1 MMKIMV
7 RHPDLLQR
15 LAPARSMPDHAPLS
29 LIKSDAR
36 SAPPHDSLPA
46 ALESAAAQGGPFLVF
61 YTGKEPVNFD
71 FRKALDGAQRWASLL
86 QSRGV
91 KRGDR
96 VPILMPTSPS
106 FVEALLGAQLTG
118 AIPVPL
124 PFPLT
129 FGGVERYVGNLVPII
144 EDSGARCF
152 ATDERIRDIVA
163 KNDQLRPMFDQ
174 VLTEHDLPAGPC
186 HAPTLI
192 RSIDPNDTGLIQY
205 TSGTTGRPKGVC
217 VSHRALVSNAYA
229 IAHGLRTTPSDVG
242 VCWLP
247 MFHDMG
253 LIGAIVTAVCHP
265 YPIHLMSPAA
275 FIMRPY
281 RWLQLLSDVKGT
293 LSPAPNFAYEL
304 CVSRPWPDKVKGVR
318 LDNWRVAL
326 NGSEP
331 VMPVTTSRF
340 VERFEPMGFR
350 PKSMTP
356 VYGMA
361 ESTLAVTFS
370 DLDAEVEVFTPD
382 GHPGTFLACVGK
394 PVAGA
399 SVRITDDASN
409 VVPEQVIGQIET
421 SGPSLMDGYFRN
433 DTATSK
439 ALSGGWLRTGDLG
452 VIRNGRL
459 FIIGRSTDMIIKA
472 GRNLYPV
479 DIERV
484 VLEALGN
491 PSVAVA
497 AFARPNPTTGTDNLV
512 VAAETLESDPAR
524 REEIIKTLRGEVLSV
539 IGVGI
544 DEVHLLPSGAL
555 PRTTS
560 GKIRRKECA
569 RVVSERSTT

>member
-1 MMKIMV
+1 MREQV
-7 RHPDLLQR
+7 
-15 LAPARSMPDHAPLS
+15 PLS
-29 LIKSDAR
+29 LIESDAK
-36 SAPPHDSLPA
+36 SAPPHDTLPA
-46 ALESAAAQGGPFLVF
+46 ALESAAADGGPFLTF
-61 YTGKEPVNFD
+61 YTGKEPLNFD
-71 FRKALDGAQRWASLL
+71 FRTALEGAARWASLL
-86 QSRGV
+86 ASRGV

-106 FVEALLGAQLTG
+106 FVEALLGAMLAG

-152 ATDERIRDIVA
+152 ATDARIRDVVA
-163 KNDQLRPMFDQ
+163 KNDLLRPMFDQ
-174 VLTEHDLPAGPC
+174 VLTEPDLPAGPC
-186 HAPTLI
+186 RTPAAT
-192 RSIDPNDTGLIQY
+192 RSIDTNDAALIQY
-205 TSGTTGRPKGVC
+205 TSGTTGRPKGVV

-229 IAHGLRTTPSDVG
+229 IAHGLRTTSNDVG

-275 FIMRPY
+275 FIMRPH

-304 CVSRPWPDKVKGVR
+304 CVSRPWPEKVKVR

-331 VMPVTTSRF
+331 VMPTTTSRF
-340 VERFEPMGFR
+340 IERFERTGFR
-350 PKSMTP
+350 PQAMTP
-356 VYGMA
+356 VYGLA
-361 ESTLAVTFS
+361 ESTLAVAFS
-370 DLDAEVEVFTPD
+370 DLGADVEVFTLDRQAVDRGPMTKAVGAAD
-382 GHPGTFLACVGK
+382 GTPLVCVGG

-399 SVRITDDASN
+399 SIRITDDASN
-409 VVPEQVIGQIET
+409 VVPEQVIGEIQT
-421 SGPSLMDGYFRN
+421 TGPSLMDGYFRN
-433 DTATSK
+433 DVATAK
-439 ALSGGWLRTGDLG
+439 AFADGWLRTGDLG
-452 VIRNGRL
+452 FIRGGRL
-459 FIIGRSTDMIIKA
+459 FVIGRSTDIIIKA

-479 DIERV
+479 DIERI

-512 VAAETLESDPAR
+512 VAAETLEADPAR
-524 REEIIKTLRGEVLSV
+524 REEMVKALRGEVLAV
-539 IGVGI
+539 LGVGI

-569 RVVSERSTT
+569 RVVSERSNT

>member
-1 MMKIMV
+1 MHDPV
-7 RHPDLLQR
+7 
-15 LAPARSMPDHAPLS
+15 PLS
-29 LIKSDAR
+29 LIKSEAR
-36 SAPPHDSLPA
+36 SAPPHDTLPA
-46 ALESAAAQGGPFLVF
+46 ALESAAAAGGPFLTF
-61 YTGKEPVNFD
+61 YTGKEPVAFD
-71 FRKALDGAQRWASLL
+71 FRAALEGAARWASLL
-86 QSRGV
+86 SSRGV
-91 KRGDR
+91 RPGDR

-106 FVEALLGAQLTG
+106 FVEALLGAMMAR

-129 FGGVERYVGNLVPII
+129 FGGMERYIANLVPII

-152 ATDERIRDIVA
+152 ATDARIRDVVA

-174 VLTEHDLPAGPC
+174 VLTEPDLPKGPC
-186 HAPTLI
+186 RTPAGL
-192 RSIDPNDTGLIQY
+192 RSIDPKDTALIQY
-205 TSGTTGRPKGVC
+205 TSGTTGRPKGVM

-229 IAHGLRTTPSDVG
+229 IAHGLRITPRDVG

-253 LIGAIVTAVCHP
+253 LIGALVTSICHP

-275 FIMRPY
+275 FIMRPH
-281 RWLQLLSDVKGT
+281 RWLQLLSDAKGT

-304 CVSRPWPDKVKGVR
+304 CVSRPWPEKVKVR

-340 VERFEPMGFR
+340 LERFEPMGFR
-350 PKSMTP
+350 PQSMTP

-370 DLDAEVEVFTPD
+370 DLDANVEVCKLAAHGGTP
-382 GHPGTFLACVGK
+382 LVCVGT

-399 SVRITDDASN
+399 SVRITDNASN
-409 VVPEQVIGQIET
+409 VLPEEVVGEIET

-433 DTATSK
+433 ETATAK
-439 ALSGGWLRTGDLG
+439 ALSDGWLRTGDLG
-452 VIRNGRL
+452 YVRGGKL
-459 FIIGRSTDMIIKA
+459 YIIGRSTDMIIKA

-479 DIERV
+479 DIERI

-497 AFARPNPTTGTDNLV
+497 AFARPNPTTGTNNVV
-512 VAAETLESDPAR
+512 VAAETLEADPAR
-524 REEIIKTLRGEVLSV
+524 REEIVKTLRGEVLAV
-539 IGVGI
+539 LGVGI
-544 DEVHLLPSGAL
+544 DEVHLLPAGAL

-569 RVVSERSTT
+569 RVVSERSNT